1 MDHPVAYE
9 APQIVDLGSFAEL
22 TQAGTGKA
30 QDHSMGA
37 GTKQH

>member
-1 MDHPVAYE
+1 MEHLDYE
-9 APQIVDLGSFAEL
+9 RPQIVDLGSFAEL

-37 GTKQH
+37 GTKTH